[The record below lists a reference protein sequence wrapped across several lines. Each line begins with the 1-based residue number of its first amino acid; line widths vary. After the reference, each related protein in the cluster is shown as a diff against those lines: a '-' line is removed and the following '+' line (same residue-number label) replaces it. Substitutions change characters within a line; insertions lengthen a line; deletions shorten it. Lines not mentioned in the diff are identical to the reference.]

1 MSNRR
6 GEERL
11 SPRAFDTLL
20 LFWHFFLCLFGGGYA
35 YLFIK
40 IGRAFYSHSSFSFA
54 FFFLSASVSFVWFLH
69 LYFRFSAF
77 SCTMCRRVRVCLC
90 ACSTIRCASSG
101 LASSR
106 SSENSVSCQSTFAR
120 IPGQPATL
128 SSSTW
133 LYSSFLIMILW
144 FTGVS
149 FSIHGFLIADR
160 SPEVRCSPLRFVM
173 LSRQNW
179 VVRNAVYFSGA

>member
-6 GEERL
+6 GERL

-35 YLFIK
+35 YLFRK
-40 IGRAFYSHSSFSFA
+40 ICRAFYSHSSFSFA
-54 FFFLSASVSFVWFLH
+54 FFFLSFCFGFFRLILTLIFSLLCVFVYYVSTCTCVFVCMFHDSLCFQWFG
-69 LYFRFSAF
+69 FFSF
-77 SCTMCRRVRVCLC
+77 KREFGVVLVDVCPH
-90 ACSTIRCASSG
+90 TG
-101 LASSR
+101 
-106 SSENSVSCQSTFAR
+106 
-120 IPGQPATL
+120 PATL